1 MNANFKNK
9 GKKMLTFFE
18 YDVIK
23 VGGKNVQLLKQ
34 LSVLALV
41 E

>member
-1 MNANFKNK
+1 
-9 GKKMLTFFE
+9 MLTFFE

-34 LSVLALV
+34 LSVLALS

>member
-1 MNANFKNK
+1 
-9 GKKMLTFFE
+9 MLTFFE

-23 VGGKNVQLLKQ
+23 VGGENVVTDRNTN
-34 LSVLALV
+34 VLALV

>member
-1 MNANFKNK
+1 
-9 GKKMLTFFE
+9 MLTFFE

-23 VGGKNVQLLKQ
+23 VGGAKTLVSDRITN
-34 LSVLALV
+34 VLALV

>member
-1 MNANFKNK
+1 
-9 GKKMLTFFE
+9 MLTFFE

-23 VGGKNVQLLKQ
+23 VGGENVV
-34 LSVLALV
+34 SDRITNALALS

>member
-1 MNANFKNK
+1 
-9 GKKMLTFFE
+9 MLTFFE

-23 VGGKNVQLLKQ
+23 MGGKNVQLLKQ
-34 LSVLALV
+34 LNVLALV